1 MYGKRLVVVLWEY
14 FVSMHHCVLQRAT
27 DEELALIREHLST
40 KPEVP
45 LDKPEQFL
53 HELAEIPNFADR
65 ISCFMFQ
72 SEFDDGIS
80 SIESKLNNLKSTC
93 QVTISLFTDSLAVEP
108 KRSAQAMNGAGV
120 LQI

>member
-1 MYGKRLVVVLWEY
+1 MY
-14 FVSMHHCVLQRAT
+14 HCILQRAT
-27 DEELALIREHLST
+27 EEELSMIREHVSS

-53 HELAEIPNFADR
+53 YELAEIPNFADR
-65 ISCFMFQ
+65 IACFMFQ

-93 QVTISLFTDSLAVEP
+93 QASVSLLINSGGIASIY
-108 KRSAQAMNGAGV
+108 SAQAIESMFSC
-120 LQI
+120 IRFPRP

>member
-1 MYGKRLVVVLWEY
+1 MY
-14 FVSMHHCVLQRAT
+14 HCLLQRAT
-27 DEELALIREHLST
+27 DEELGLIREHVST

-80 SIESKLNNLKSTC
+80 SIENKLNNLKSTC
-93 QVTISLFTDSLAVEP
+93 QVTHLLFTYSLAVEP
-108 KRSAQAMNGAGV
+108 KYSANAMNRAGV
-120 LQI
+120 FQL

>member
-1 MYGKRLVVVLWEY
+1 MEKGWWLYLRISISV
-14 FVSMHHCVLQRAT
+14 MHHCVLQRAT
-27 DEELALIREHLST
+27 DEELALIREHMST

-80 SIESKLNNLKSTC
+80 SIENKLNNLKSTC
-93 QVTISLFTDSLAVEP
+93 QVTL
-108 KRSAQAMNGAGV
+108 
-120 LQI
+120 

>member
-1 MYGKRLVVVLWEY
+1 M
-14 FVSMHHCVLQRAT
+14 
-27 DEELALIREHLST
+27 IREHVSK

-53 HELAEIPNFADR
+53 YELAEIPNFAER
-65 ISCFMFQ
+65 IACFMFQ

-93 QVTISLFTDSLAVEP
+93 QVTISQLTIRTIAS
-108 KRSAQAMNGAGV
+108 KYSAQVNESMFLSDFQGHERISDT
-120 LQI
+120 LQVQ